1 MVIRTY
7 EDLPSDGYWHVAV
20 HVKGKWVWTEKYNM
34 SREEIITAVV
44 DPYRLWE
51 EISVNGYRINRTDI
65 DQIKISHTN
74 IPADSFPYVMNNNL
88 GTPLYRDLFNGAP
101 NSKDYNTLLTRGGLE
116 GDFVS
121 PLEYEERIAKAKALA
136 EINVIQNQAQ
146 HQEQNQATN
155 IVLDNYEKLSHFAE
169 LYAELIKQ
177 LKHKEVSSDLLSD
190 AKEAQDCL
198 DSITKNSE
206 QKDVAKALRRV
217 SRVVGQIQDIVS
229 HGSVIASAL
238 ASLMK
243 VFNL

>member
-20 HVKGKWVWTEKYNM
+20 YVKDSLGWTEKYNM
-34 SREEIITAVV
+34 SKEEIITAIV
-44 DPYRLWE
+44 DPYRSWE
-51 EISVNGYRINRTDI
+51 EISVHGHRINRTDI
-65 DQIKISHTN
+65 NQIKISHTN
-74 IPADSFPYVMNNNL
+74 IPANSFAYMNDNL
-88 GTPLYRDLFNGAP
+88 GIPMYRNLFDGAP
-101 NSKDYNTLLTRGGLE
+101 NSKDYNTLLTRGGLD
-116 GDFVS
+116 GPFVS
-121 PLEYEERIAKAKALA
+121 PIEYEERIAKAKTQAKV
-136 EINVIQNQAQ
+136 NVIQNQTQ
-146 HQEQNQATN
+146 HQAQNQVTN

-217 SRVVGQIQDIVS
+217 SRVVGEIKDIVS
-229 HGSVIASAL
+229 NGSVIASIL

-243 VFNL
+243 AFNL